1 MNNEERGASGVER
14 KVPWVEGWAT
24 MELIVEVY
32 VCVKKGERGK
42 GGGAS
47 GKCRKKG
54 REKSVM

>member
-32 VCVKKGERGK
+32 VCVKRGE
-42 GGGAS
+42 GGVKRVGS
-47 GKCRKKG
+47 VEEGG
-54 REKSVM
+54 RDKSVM